1 MNAMTPADPPVA
13 ERRRVLAVLAILLAL
28 TVVLAGCGS
37 VNTPTEP
44 TTSPS
49 SSVQPSAST
58 SPPPAR
64 SSAPRS
70 FTATKTWTWESK
82 NPTGYTAHYA
92 FSVGSPVKLHSAPIM
107 PGFTQQ
113 SDISGACS
121 DFSPQTD
128 AVLPARLTLTNT
140 TSGFSQD
147 VSTFFELQESFASNA
162 LSDLEVVSGYTAG
175 PQCEDIGGTDGS
187 GSDWTVD
194 CQLQAQASCSNYSYL
209 LLKNYYS
216 PNNPA
221 GDTKAL
227 AAVLLSV
234 EDTTTT
240 SGYVSIVRASG
251 PGAQVEPDKY
261 RVDIPLAG

>member
-1 MNAMTPADPPVA
+1 M
-13 ERRRVLAVLAILLAL
+13 
-28 TVVLAGCGS
+28 
-37 VNTPTEP
+37 
-44 TTSPS
+44 
-49 SSVQPSAST
+49 
-58 SPPPAR
+58 
-64 SSAPRS
+64 
-70 FTATKTWTWESK
+70 
-82 NPTGYTAHYA
+82 
-92 FSVGSPVKLHSAPIM
+92 
-107 PGFTQQ
+107 
-113 SDISGACS
+113 
-121 DFSPQTD
+121 
-128 AVLPARLTLTNT
+128 LPARLTLTNT

-227 AAVLLSV
+227 AASFFSV
-234 EDTTTT
+234 EHRHDIRLR
-240 SGYVSIVRASG
+240 VDRACFR
-251 PGAQVEPDKY
+251 ARWQVEPDKY
-261 RVDIPLAG
+261 HVDIPLAG